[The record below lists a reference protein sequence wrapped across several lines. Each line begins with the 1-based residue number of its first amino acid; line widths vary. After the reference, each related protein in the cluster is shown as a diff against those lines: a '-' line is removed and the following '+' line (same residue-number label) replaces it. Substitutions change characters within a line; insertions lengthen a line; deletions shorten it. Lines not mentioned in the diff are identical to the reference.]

1 MASAKLSSASCF
13 QQMLFKQSGFDTGS
27 MTRARYKLQSFIDL
41 ALKREA
47 VRETL
52 NLDEDMK

>member
-1 MASAKLSSASCF
+1 
-13 QQMLFKQSGFDTGS
+13 